1 MLQGISSE
9 AFVLGMSAIAASIA
23 MLAGSFG
30 ALGQGMAAAKACE
43 AVGRQPEAS
52 AEITRTMVLGQ
63 AITET
68 NAIYGLIIALI
79 LLFVQPLLAAL

>member
-9 AFVLGMSAIAASIA
+9 AFVLGCTAIAAGIS

-30 ALGQGMAAAKACE
+30 ALGQGIAAGKAAE

-68 NAIYGLIIALI
+68 NGIYGLVIAIILI
-79 LLFVQPLLAAL
+79 FVQPLLAGL

>member
-9 AFVLGMSAIAASIA
+9 AFVLGCSAIGASIA

-30 ALGQGMAAAKACE
+30 ALGQGYAAGKAVE
-43 AVGRQPEAS
+43 AVGRQPEAQG
-52 AEITRTMVLGQ
+52 EITRTMVLGM

-68 NAIYGLIIALI
+68 NAIYGLVIAII
-79 LLFVQPLLAAL
+79 LLFVQPLIAAL